1 MAMRMHALLMGF
13 GLVAGC
19 ARYESS
25 QPDAHGPVIVGYSG
39 FSSHLMD
46 DILPFI
52 AQRLNAV
59 HVDEG
64 TWYDGHQATEIR
76 EFYDHGHAVLII
88 GHSEGCRNA
97 LSLAYE
103 LQDIPVHLCFLDFAQ
118 MRIADRLG
126 FGHSPA
132 IPTNVESI
140 TNVYSDGFL
149 RGRPL
154 RLGDAQGTPVIMNQ
168 ATEGGHWVFDNDPV
182 MERYTEILK
191 RLILGEE

>member
-1 MAMRMHALLMGF
+1 MRMHALLMGF

-39 FSSHLMD
+39 LSSNLMD
-46 DILPFI
+46 DILPYV

-59 HVDEG
+59 HVDG
-64 TWYDGHQATEIR
+64 GMWYDGHKAQELR
-76 EFYDHGHAVLII
+76 QLYNQGHAILII

-126 FGHSPA
+126 VGHPPA
-132 IPTNVESI
+132 VPRNVESV

-149 RGRPL
+149 RGRPML
-154 RLGDAQGTPVIMNQ
+154 QGDAQGTPVIMNLS
-168 ATEGGHWVFDNDPV
+168 TEGSHWVFDNDPV
-182 MERYTEILK
+182 MERYTETLN
-191 RLILGEE
+191 RLISREE